1 MMSRLATIVLFALTV
16 AASLAVPARAGLF
29 DRHPRGNGELTTKTY
44 DLDPCHAILLSC
56 GLDLTI
62 RLGDAQ
68 SVALTIDENLVEY
81 YQIEARH
88 GTLVIDADES
98 PRPHRSARLDITLTS
113 LDELEVAGAGD
124 IDVRDY
130 RGESLELRIDGAGD
144 LEIDGTVGK
153 LAVAVNGAGD
163 VDAREL
169 EAREVEVAINGAG
182 DVDVHATAS
191 ADIEINGVGDV
202 DVWGEPAQFAK
213 SVHGIGDITRH

>member
-98 PRPHRSARLDITLTS
+98 PRPHRSARLDITLTG

-130 RGESLELRIDGAGD
+130 RGESLELRID
-144 LEIDGTVGK
+144 
-153 LAVAVNGAGD
+153 GAGD